1 MCLENNEK
9 PVKLFG
15 RPPTFI
21 RVNRFIMVGIVK
33 EFRKTTDFHLFQT
46 LYNGEFICK
55 VVAKTAYNLATT
67 CRGNNVSHKN
77 IHPKGD
83 KIIRYMTM

>member
-33 EFRKTTDFHLFQT
+33 EFRKTTDFHLFQP
-46 LYNGEFICK
+46 LYYGKFFCK
-55 VVAKTAYNLATT
+55 VVAKTAYQ
-67 CRGNNVSHKN
+67 
-77 IHPKGD
+77 
-83 KIIRYMTM
+83 